1 MSPEDVLQQR
11 AEIQAFL
18 ETLIIAHRKLLLDV
32 QDTNRLEKVRKDILI
47 CFNDMCTL
55 NGMLTSLDGDSGIR
69 GQLQVLEKWDNRLE
83 KLGKKEQS
91 INKEMSYWQ
100 LSREG
105 KSNPKDNKSET
116 FTIRGNY
123 HEFLNKYI
131 DIIGIANTSLAEQH
145 TDDDETHEMDKSELA
160 NSIVLLEDCN
170 DQITSEI
177 TQLESLLQNF
187 RKDQEFI
194 FNELKR
200 CRGKMD
206 SILAQFEEELADVR
220 QSQKKIL
227 MRLGLLKNKDS
238 SITTKMWNLS
248 LDKNYNDNEFKDA
261 LGHAHE
267 FISMKIGFLHDQLGK
282 AKEETHRL
290 QQQRNF
296 WEDCL
301 GLVGRLESSLREKL
315 VSNPNTPP
323 VELLKSIWQTISQ
336 LKEISSLT
344 ECEDLQ
350 RCVDNEIEVLERA
363 CEELDST
370 QKAAIPN
377 AQPSSN
383 KEKNP
388 EFLVKKT
395 SPPKAEITKET
406 IPPLSNSFVQ
416 LKQSNS
422 FVQLKQSN
430 SNSPGKLQKED

>member
-55 NGMLTSLDGDSGIR
+55 NEMLTSLDGDSGIR
-69 GQLQVLEKWDNRLE
+69 GQLQVLEKWNNRLE
-83 KLGKKEQS
+83 KLGKKEQN

-123 HEFLNKYI
+123 HEFLSKYI

-194 FNELKR
+194 LNELKR
-200 CRGKMD
+200 CRGKVD

-227 MRLGLLKNKDS
+227 VRLGLLKNEDS

-267 FISMKIGFLHDQLGK
+267 FISMKIEFLHDQLGK

-323 VELLKSIWQTISQ
+323 AELLKSIWQTISQ

-383 KEKNP
+383 KEKSP

-406 IPPLSNSFVQ
+406 IPSLSNSFVQ

>member
-18 ETLIIAHRKLLLDV
+18 GTLITAHRKLLLDV

-47 CFNDMCTL
+47 CFNDICTL

-69 GQLQVLEKWDNRLE
+69 GQLQVLEKWNNRLE
-83 KLGKKEQS
+83 KLGKKEQN

-100 LSREG
+100 LSRER

-123 HEFLNKYI
+123 HEFLSKYI
-131 DIIGIANTSLAEQH
+131 DIIGIANTSLAERH
-145 TDDDETHEMDKSELA
+145 TDDDETHEMDKSELV

-200 CRGKMD
+200 CRGKVD

-267 FISMKIGFLHDQLGK
+267 FISMKIEFLHDQLGK

-323 VELLKSIWQTISQ
+323 AELLKSIWQTISQ

-344 ECEDLQ
+344 ECKDLQ

-383 KEKNP
+383 KEKSL

-406 IPPLSNSFVQ
+406 IPSLSNS
-416 LKQSNS
+416 L
-422 FVQLKQSN
+422 VQLKQSN

>member
-55 NGMLTSLDGDSGIR
+55 NGMLTSLDDDSSIR
-69 GQLQVLEKWDNRLE
+69 AQLQVLEKWNNRLE

-100 LSREG
+100 LSKEG

-123 HEFLNKYI
+123 HEFLSKYI

-145 TDDDETHEMDKSELA
+145 TDDDETHEMDKPELA

-187 RKDQEFI
+187 KKDQEFI
-194 FNELKR
+194 LNELKR
-200 CRGKMD
+200 CRGKVD

-227 MRLGLLKNKDS
+227 VRLGLLKNEDS

-267 FISMKIGFLHDQLGK
+267 FISMKIEFLHDQLGK

-301 GLVGRLESSLREKL
+301 GLVGRLESSLRKKL

-323 VELLKSIWQTISQ
+323 AELLKSIWQTISQ

-363 CEELDST
+363 YEELDST

-383 KEKNP
+383 KEKSP

-406 IPPLSNSFVQ
+406 IPSPSNSFVQ

-422 FVQLKQSN
+422 FVQLKQSS
-430 SNSPGKLQKED
+430 SNSPRKLQKED